1 MSLTENGGLDLAT
14 LLRTR
19 SNGRTRTCTITV
31 EIKSIMSNRRTHDI
45 VGGVV
50 GGAAAAAAAFDA
62 NQPLECILLEA
73 FGGAIVGVAGSR
85 LPDLIEPATSPR
97 HRQTF
102 HSAGTALGVS
112 LGAIAAQAQWA
123 PRLRE
128 YAAEYEW
135 RSAAATDPF
144 SSFGWWILAVLCRMG
159 AGAVA
164 GLGGGYV
171 SHLGCDALTP
181 MGIPLLVGGF

>member
-1 MSLTENGGLDLAT
+1 MNE
-14 LLRTR
+14 RHHE
-19 SNGRTRTCTITV
+19 
-31 EIKSIMSNRRTHDI
+31 EIDNIMSNRRTHDI

-50 GGAAAAAAAFDA
+50 GGAAAAAAALNA
-62 NQPLECILLEA
+62 NQPLEYILLEA
-73 FGGAIVGVAGSR
+73 LGGAIVGVAGSR
-85 LPDLIEPATSPR
+85 LPDLIEPATSPH

-102 HSAGTALGVS
+102 HSAGTAISVS
-112 LGAIAAQAQWA
+112 AVTFAAQAQWA

-128 YAAEYEW
+128 RAAEYE
-135 RSAAATDPF
+135 RFSTAATDPF
-144 SSFGWWILAVLCRMG
+144 TSFGWWLLSVLCRIG
-159 AGAVA
+159 AGAIA